1 MKKHALLLLL
11 VGLGSLMIAA
21 QLRAD
26 SHTLTVRRVHLQAT
40 GAFSAQIHLV
50 IAAEGIEGVGGT
62 GTDLNELAEGSYCAL
77 QYNSVSIDE
86 DGDTAVLIG
95 KATEASNPSN
105 SGAFVKITAHT
116 DGRVNFV
123 FQALTT
129 NGDHTGAA
137 GLNFTGGTVTIE
149 KVLP

>member
-1 MKKHALLLLL
+1 MKKHSLLLLL
-11 VGLGSLMIAA
+11 AGMVSLMAA
-21 QLRAD
+21 GQLHAD
-26 SHTLTVRRVHLQAT
+26 DVRRVRLQAT
-40 GAFSAQIHLV
+40 SAQVHLV
-50 IAAEGIEGVGGT
+50 VAAEGIEGAGGT

-77 QYNSVSIDE
+77 QYNSVRINE
-86 DGDTAVLIG
+86 AGDTAVLIG
-95 KATEASNPSN
+95 KATEASNPYN
-105 SGAFVKITAHT
+105 NGAYVKITAHT

-129 NGDHTGAA
+129 NGDRTGAA

>member
-1 MKKHALLLLL
+1 MKKHSLLLL
-11 VGLGSLMIAA
+11 VAGMVSLMAA
-21 QLRAD
+21 GQLHAD
-26 SHTLTVRRVHLQAT
+26 EVRRVHLQAT
-40 GAFSAQIHLV
+40 SAQLHLV
-50 IAAEGIEGVGGT
+50 VAAEGIEGVGGT
-62 GTDLNELAEGSYCAL
+62 GTDLNPLAEGDYCAL
-77 QYNSVSIDE
+77 LYNSVRIDE

-95 KATEASNPSN
+95 KVTEASNPYN
-105 SGAFVKITAHT
+105 NGAFVKITAHT

-129 NGDHTGAA
+129 NGGQNGAA

>member
-1 MKKHALLLLL
+1 MKKHSLLL
-11 VGLGSLMIAA
+11 VAGMVSLMAA
-21 QLRAD
+21 GQLHAD
-26 SHTLTVRRVHLQAT
+26 EVRRVRLQAT
-40 GAFSAQIHLV
+40 GAVSAQLHLV
-50 IAAEGIEGVGGT
+50 VAAEGIEGVGGT

-95 KATEASNPSN
+95 KATEASNPYN
-105 SGAFVKITAHT
+105 NGAYVKITAHT

-123 FQALTT
+123 FQALTK
-129 NGDHTGAA
+129 NGAQTGAA

>member
-1 MKKHALLLLL
+1 MKKHSLLLL
-11 VGLGSLMIAA
+11 VAGMVSLMAA
-21 QLRAD
+21 GQLHAD
-26 SHTLTVRRVHLQAT
+26 EVRRVHFQAT
-40 GAFSAQIHLV
+40 SAQLHLV
-50 IAAEGIEGVGGT
+50 VAAEGIEGVGGT
-62 GTDLNELAEGSYCAL
+62 GTDLNPLAEGDYCAL
-77 QYNSVSIDE
+77 LYNSVRIDE

-95 KATEASNPSN
+95 KATEASNPDN
-105 SGAFVKITAHT
+105 NGAYVKITAHT

-129 NGDHTGAA
+129 NGARTGAA

>member
-1 MKKHALLLLL
+1 MKKHSLLLL
-11 VGLGSLMIAA
+11 VAGMVSLMAA
-21 QLRAD
+21 GQLHAD
-26 SHTLTVRRVHLQAT
+26 EVRRVRLQAV
-40 GAFSAQIHLV
+40 SAQLHLLV
-50 IAAEGIEGVGGT
+50 AAEGIEGVGGT
-62 GTDLNELAEGSYCAL
+62 GTDLNPAAEGDYCAL

-95 KATEASNPSN
+95 KATEASNPYN
-105 SGAFVKITAHT
+105 NGAYVKITAHT

-129 NGDHTGAA
+129 NGDRTGAA

>member
-1 MKKHALLLLL
+1 MKKHSLLLLL
-11 VGLGSLMIAA
+11 AGTVSLMAA
-21 QLRAD
+21 GQLHAD
-26 SHTLTVRRVHLQAT
+26 EVRRVRLQAV
-40 GAFSAQIHLV
+40 SSQLHLLV
-50 IAAEGIEGVGGT
+50 AAEGIEGVGGT
-62 GTDLNELAEGSYCAL
+62 GTDLNPAAEGDYCAL

-95 KATEASNPSN
+95 KATEASNPYN
-105 SGAFVKITAHT
+105 NGAFVKITAHT

-129 NGDHTGAA
+129 NGDRTGAA
-137 GLNFTGGTVTIE
+137 GFNLTGTVTIE

>member
-26 SHTLTVRRVHLQAT
+26 SQTHTVRRVRLQAT
-40 GAFSAQIHLV
+40 GAISAQLHLIV
-50 IAAEGIEGVGGT
+50 AAEGTEGVGGT
-62 GTDLNELAEGSYCAL
+62 GTDLNELAEGAYCAL
-77 QYNSVSIDE
+77 QYNSVSFDE
-86 DGDTAVLIG
+86 DGDTVVLIG
-95 KATEASNPSN
+95 KATEASDPFND
-105 SGAFVKITAHT
+105 GAFVKVTAHT

-123 FQALTT
+123 FQALTK
-129 NGDHTGAA
+129 NGAQTGAA